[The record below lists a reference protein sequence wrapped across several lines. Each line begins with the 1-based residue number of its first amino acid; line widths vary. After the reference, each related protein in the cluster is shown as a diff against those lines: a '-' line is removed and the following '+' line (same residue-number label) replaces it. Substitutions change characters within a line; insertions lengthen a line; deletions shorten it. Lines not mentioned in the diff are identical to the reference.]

1 MVCLIFFNFR
11 IGRLH
16 SPNVGNNLHFGDEIL
31 SVDGAAITTL
41 ENLYSTIKNSK
52 KNEFKLKLTRLPFA
66 RIISFQTEL
75 ATPSD
80 SIVKENL
87 TQEIFKEKIG
97 IRLKTNTA
105 KIEKI
110 EENGLFF
117 KNGLKYSPNKV
128 YYDLE
133 TNSFNSKSKID
144 EKDRLTKW
152 VITEINGDYINYH
165 CPAEEVGNIFN

>member
-1 MVCLIFFNFR
+1 M
-11 IGRLH
+11 
-16 SPNVGNNLHFGDEIL
+16 
-31 SVDGAAITTL
+31 
-41 ENLYSTIKNSK
+41 ENLNSTIKNSK
-52 KNEFKLKLTRLPFA
+52 KSEFKLKLKRLPFA
-66 RIISFQTEL
+66 RIISFQVEV
-75 ATPSD
+75 ATPID
-80 SIVKENL
+80 SILKENL

-97 IRLKTNTA
+97 IRLKPNTA

-117 KNGLKYSPNKV
+117 KNGLKYNPNKV

-133 TNSFNSKSKID
+133 TNSFNSKTKID

-165 CPAEEVGNIFN
+165 CSAEEVIFHLFNIITY